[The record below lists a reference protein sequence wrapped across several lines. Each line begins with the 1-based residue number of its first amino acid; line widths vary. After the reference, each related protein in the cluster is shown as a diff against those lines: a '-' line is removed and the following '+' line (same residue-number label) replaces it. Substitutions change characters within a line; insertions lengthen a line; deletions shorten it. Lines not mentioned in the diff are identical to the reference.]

1 MAVYNAAD
9 CRGCI
14 EDGDVV
20 CRNRQDNSISYCCD
34 PNSRNFDYCTSESGS
49 VHALNYDIC
58 SNELSRVSMEPFVC
72 PFIEECDPGNTDVL
86 EGNVFY
92 FAYPNAMEKVV
103 GVSGGKFSS
112 L

>member
-1 MAVYNAAD
+1 
-9 CRGCI
+9 
-14 EDGDVV
+14 
-20 CRNRQDNSISYCCD
+20 
-34 PNSRNFDYCTSESGS
+34 
-49 VHALNYDIC
+49 
-58 SNELSRVSMEPFVC
+58 MEPFVC